1 METKDKVWFIT
12 GASKGLG
19 LALAQKV
26 LAYGGRV
33 VATSRKKEELIAAL
47 GEPDFQFLPLE
58 MQLTDEQSVQAGVE
72 QAIQTFGQVDV
83 VVNNA
88 GYGQIGTL
96 EELSDAE
103 ARQNFDVNVFGL
115 LNVIRYA
122 MPHLRKQSRGHVFN
136 IASIGGYI
144 GNFPGWGIYCATK
157 FAVVGM
163 TESLAAEAKAFG
175 IHATVVYPGYFRT
188 SFLSKDSV
196 KVPAQPI
203 EAYAE
208 ARASQEQHQHQING
222 NQPNDP
228 DKAAEALIRIAGE
241 DNPPVHLFLG
251 PDAYEMVGTKNSIV
265 QQELQTWKELT
276 LSTAFAHQNQGQA

>member
-1 METKDKVWFIT
+1 MEAKEKVWLIT

-26 LAYGGRV
+26 LAQGGRI
-33 VATSRKKEELIAAL
+33 VATSRKKEELVAAL
-47 GEPDFQFLPLE
+47 GASDSQFLPLE
-58 MQLTDEQSVQAGVE
+58 MQLTDEQSVQAGIE
-72 QAIQTFGQVDV
+72 QAVQTFGQIDV

-115 LNVIRYA
+115 LNVIRHA
-122 MPHLRKQSRGHVFN
+122 MPHLRKQGRGHIFN

-157 FAVVGM
+157 FAVVGL
-163 TESLAAEAKAFG
+163 TESLAAESKSFG

-188 SFLSKDSV
+188 NFLSKDSV
-196 KVPAQPI
+196 KVPVRPI

-228 DKAAEALIRIAGE
+228 EKAAEALIRIAGE
-241 DNPPVHLFLG
+241 ENPPVHLFLG
-251 PDAYEMVGTKNSIV
+251 PDAYEMVGVKNDIV
-265 QQELQTWKELT
+265 KQELATWKELT
-276 LSTAFAHQNQGQA
+276 LSTVFTNQAVADA